1 MTPDSPFAPVFSRPS
16 FLETPGIVEAL
27 RRLDEGLGAREP
39 FLVLTGEPGVGKT
52 AAANEAIARFGPRVK
67 AAYLAYPALAGAE
80 LLEEIIRR
88 FGGTPPDGAS
98 RSKLVAS
105 LERTL
110 TDSTPLGQVALLVV
124 DDAQSLSR
132 EVLEDLR
139 LLANTAQQAHRALE
153 VLLVGLPALDA
164 RLDEPGL
171 GALRQRVSVRT
182 RLEPLAPT
190 EIRHYVHHRIA
201 AAGGDGPTLFSR
213 KTCRDIA
220 ARTAGLPRRINALAA
235 ESLRVAWG
243 LGDETVAV
251 EHVQVAAAILG
262 GYDAVLSLDDASDGP
277 EAPVA
282 PRPAP
287 LLRAPIAAPAPAPA
301 PAPVLAQAPPP
312 PPVAAPRPAPPAA
325 APPPSP
331 AASRPAAPPP
341 PPPVAS
347 RPDASP
353 PPAPIEELFPPAPLT
368 PASHEPKEWVQRFVG
383 DKGPLQIGSR
393 AAGEPTWTPEPVDE
407 TESGEAPPKLRGMV
421 SKPRTG
427 TKPTRVPTAAIT
439 ATLGAILVL
448 GIAALVIRAGVMAKS
463 RAAQT
468 AASVAATSS
477 PETLPAPAASRA
489 ARATASA
496 TRDRPGPFSIDVGV
510 VPDLQTAMDER
521 HRLSSLTGFEGFL
534 VPTADGSSYRIL
546 LGAYRSQPRA
556 QSAADML
563 LRSKT
568 LARATVVPLPPKEQR
583 Q

>member
-1 MTPDSPFAPVFSRPS
+1 M
-16 FLETPGIVEAL
+16 EAL

-52 AAANEAIARFGPRVK
+52 AVANEAIARFGPRVK
-67 AAYLAYPALAGAE
+67 AGYLAYPALAGAE

-110 TDSTPLGQVALLVV
+110 AESTPLGQVALLVV

-139 LLANTAQQAHRALE
+139 LLANAAQQAHRAFE

-164 RLDEPGL
+164 RLGEPGL
-171 GALRQRVSVRT
+171 GALRQRLSVRT

-201 AAGGDGPTLFSR
+201 AAGGDGPTLFSH

-262 GYDAVLSLDDASDGP
+262 GYDAVVSLDDASDAESP
-277 EAPVA
+277 AVQ
-282 PRPAP
+282 RP
-287 LLRAPIAAPAPAPA
+287 AAPARAPLAA
-301 PAPVLAQAPPP
+301 PMPSPVLAQAPPP
-312 PPVAAPRPAPPAA
+312 VAAPRPVSAPPAA
-325 APPPSP
+325 APAPAPAAARPAAPPVAAPAPQPAATRPTAPPAAAPAPAP
-331 AASRPAAPPP
+331 AASRPAA
-341 PPPVAS
+341 
-347 RPDASP
+347 SP
-353 PPAPIEELFPPAPLT
+353 PPAPAEELFPPVPLSPVT
-368 PASHEPKEWVQRFVG
+368 HEPKEWVQRFVG

-393 AAGEPTWTPEPVDE
+393 AGGEPIWTPEPVEED
-407 TESGEAPPKLRGMV
+407 ESGEAPPKLRGMV

-427 TKPTRVPTAAIT
+427 TKPSRVPTAAIT
-439 ATLGAILVL
+439 GTLGGILVL
-448 GIAALVIRAGVMAKS
+448 GVAALVIRAGVMAKS
-463 RAAQT
+463 RPGQT
-468 AASVAATSS
+468 AAPVAATSS
-477 PETLPAPAASRA
+477 PETSSGPAASQSARA
-489 ARATASA
+489 ATPA
-496 TRDRPGPFSIDVGV
+496 TRERAGPYSIDVGA
-510 VPDLQTAMDER
+510 VPDRLTAMDER
-521 HRLSSLTGFEGFL
+521 QRLSSLTGFEGFL
-534 VPTADGSSYRIL
+534 IPSPDGSSYRIL
-546 LGAYRSQPRA
+546 LGAYRSQARA

-568 LARATVVPLPPKEQR
+568 LARATVVPLPPKDQR